1 MARKLSRF
9 QGSIVI
15 MVCGIAF
22 SFGALTFRYLEE
34 ANEWQYLFVRGLS
47 AALVSILIILL
58 MGRNPL
64 RSVLEAGS
72 AQIVA
77 GLIMGGLF
85 TLYIVALSRVTAAFV
100 LLIQSTSPF
109 YAALF
114 ARLFLK
120 ESLTRDTGIA
130 MFISLIGVV
139 VMVGGGLESGDT
151 LGITLSVIL
160 SIALGGYTVLVRSS
174 PARDPGVP
182 TVVGGAASALVAGLV
197 AGFGPG
203 LEMSGN
209 DVLMGFIGGGVL
221 IGAFTPFWN
230 YAHRFVPSADISL
243 LLISEIVA
251 APLWVWIWVDETP
264 RTETLIGGAVCL
276 ISVVWLTLRSSKDQ
290 NGEFERLEQTRA
302 LHAGA
307 VPAFFRVR
315 KSRNK
320 LEKHPSD
327 QES

>member
-1 MARKLSRF
+1 MAVKLSRF

-15 MVCGIAF
+15 LFCGVAF

-47 AALVSILIILL
+47 AALVSILIILG
-58 MGRNPL
+58 MGRNPF
-64 RSVLEAGS
+64 RSVVEAGS
-72 AQIVA
+72 ALIVA
-77 GLIMGGLF
+77 GLVMGGLF
-85 TLYIVALSRVTAAFV
+85 TLYCVALSRVTAAFV

-109 YAALF
+109 YAAIF
-114 ARLFLK
+114 ARFFLK

-130 MFISLIGVV
+130 MFVSLAGVL
-139 VMVGGGLESGDT
+139 VMVGGGLEGGDT
-151 LGITLSVIL
+151 VGIIVSIVLSV
-160 SIALGGYTVLVRSS
+160 ALGGYTVLVRSS

-182 TVVGGAASALVAGLV
+182 TVVGGTASALVAGVV

-209 DVLMGFIGGGVL
+209 DIFMGFIGGGIL

-264 RTETLIGGAVCL
+264 RTETLVGGAICL
-276 ISVVWLTLRSSKDQ
+276 SAVVWLTLRSSRGKEDQ
-290 NGEFERLEQTRA
+290 QFERLEQTRA
-302 LHAGA
+302 LHIGA
-307 VPAFFRVR
+307 VPAFFRV
-315 KSRNK
+315 KK
-320 LEKHPSD
+320 
-327 QES
+327 

>member
-1 MARKLSRF
+1 MAVKLSRF

-15 MVCGIAF
+15 LFCGVAF

-47 AALVSILIILL
+47 AALVSILIILG
-58 MGRNPL
+58 MGRNPF
-64 RSVLEAGS
+64 RSVVEAGS

-77 GLIMGGLF
+77 GLVMGGLF
-85 TLYIVALSRVTAAFV
+85 TLYCVALSRVTAAFV

-109 YAALF
+109 YAAIF
-114 ARLFLK
+114 ARFFLK

-130 MFISLIGVV
+130 MFVSLAGVL
-139 VMVGGGLESGDT
+139 VMVGGGLEGGDT
-151 LGITLSVIL
+151 VGIIVSIVLSV
-160 SIALGGYTVLVRSS
+160 ALGGYTVLVRSS

-182 TVVGGAASALVAGLV
+182 TVVGGTASALVAGVV

-209 DVLMGFIGGGVL
+209 DIFMGFIGGGIL

-264 RTETLIGGAVCL
+264 RTETLVGGAICL
-276 ISVVWLTLRSSKDQ
+276 SAVVWLTLRSSRGKEDQ
-290 NGEFERLEQTRA
+290 QFERLEQTRA
-302 LHAGA
+302 LHIGA
-307 VPAFFRVR
+307 VPAFFRV
-315 KSRNK
+315 KNN
-320 LEKHPSD
+320 
-327 QES
+327 

>member
-1 MARKLSRF
+1 MAVKLSRF

-15 MVCGIAF
+15 LFCGVAF

-47 AALVSILIILL
+47 AALVSILIILG
-58 MGRNPL
+58 MGRNPF
-64 RSVLEAGS
+64 RSVVEAGS

-77 GLIMGGLF
+77 GLVMGGLF
-85 TLYIVALSRVTAAFV
+85 TLYCVALSRVTAAFV

-109 YAALF
+109 YAAIF
-114 ARLFLK
+114 ARFFLK

-130 MFISLIGVV
+130 MFVSLVGVL
-139 VMVGGGLESGDT
+139 VMVGGGSEGGDT
-151 LGITLSVIL
+151 VGIIVSIVLSV
-160 SIALGGYTVLVRSS
+160 ALGGYTVLVRSS

-182 TVVGGAASALVAGLV
+182 TVVGGTASALVAGVV

-209 DVLMGFIGGGVL
+209 DIFMGFIGGGIL

-264 RTETLIGGAVCL
+264 RTETLVGGAICL
-276 ISVVWLTLRSSKDQ
+276 SAVVWLTLRSSRGKEDQ
-290 NGEFERLEQTRA
+290 QFERLEQTRA
-302 LHAGA
+302 LHIGA
-307 VPAFFRVR
+307 VPAFFRV
-315 KSRNK
+315 KK
-320 LEKHPSD
+320 
-327 QES
+327 

>member
-1 MARKLSRF
+1 MAVKLSRF

-15 MVCGIAF
+15 LFCGVAF

-47 AALVSILIILL
+47 AALVSILIILG
-58 MGRNPL
+58 MGRNPF
-64 RSVLEAGS
+64 RSVIEAGS

-77 GLIMGGLF
+77 GLVMGGLF
-85 TLYIVALSRVTAAFV
+85 TLYCVALSRVTAAFV

-109 YAALF
+109 YAAIF
-114 ARLFLK
+114 ARFFLK

-130 MFISLIGVV
+130 MFVSLVGVL
-139 VMVGGGLESGDT
+139 VMVGGGLEGGDT
-151 LGITLSVIL
+151 VGIIVSIVLSV
-160 SIALGGYTVLVRSS
+160 ALGGYTVLVRSS

-182 TVVGGAASALVAGLV
+182 TVVGGTASALVAGVV

-209 DVLMGFIGGGVL
+209 DIFMGFIGGGIL

-264 RTETLIGGAVCL
+264 RTETLVGGAICL
-276 ISVVWLTLRSSKDQ
+276 SAVVWLTLRSSRGKEDQ
-290 NGEFERLEQTRA
+290 QFERLEQTRA
-302 LHAGA
+302 LHIGA
-307 VPAFFRVR
+307 VPAFFRV
-315 KSRNK
+315 KK
-320 LEKHPSD
+320 
-327 QES
+327 

>member
-1 MARKLSRF
+1 MAVKLSRF

-15 MVCGIAF
+15 MACGTAF

-34 ANEWQYLFVRGLS
+34 ADAWQYLFIRGAS
-47 AALVSILIILL
+47 AALVSIVIILG
-58 MGRNPL
+58 MGRNPIK
-64 RSVLEAGS
+64 SVMEAGS
-72 AQIVA
+72 AQVIA
-77 GLIMGGLF
+77 GLVMGALF

-100 LLIQSTSPF
+100 LLVQSTSPF

-114 ARLFLK
+114 ARVFLK

-130 MFISLIGVV
+130 MFVSLMGVG
-139 VMVGGGLESGDT
+139 VMVGGGLEGGDT
-151 LGITLSVIL
+151 VGIILSIIL

-182 TVVGGAASALVAGLV
+182 TVVGGTASALVAGLV

-209 DVLMGFIGGGVL
+209 DILMGFIGGGIL

-264 RTETLIGGAVCL
+264 RTETLVGGAICL
-276 ISVVWLTLRSSKDQ
+276 ASVVWLTLRSSRRNGDQ
-290 NGEFERLEQTRA
+290 QFERLEQTRA
-302 LHAGA
+302 LHIGA

-315 KSRNK
+315 KSN
-320 LEKHPSD
+320 
-327 QES
+327 

>member
-1 MARKLSRF
+1 MAVKLSRF

-15 MVCGIAF
+15 LFCGVAF

-47 AALVSILIILL
+47 AALVSILIILG
-58 MGRNPL
+58 MGRNPF
-64 RSVLEAGS
+64 RSVIEAGS

-77 GLIMGGLF
+77 GLVMGGLF
-85 TLYIVALSRVTAAFV
+85 TLYCVALSRVTAAFV

-109 YAALF
+109 YAAIF
-114 ARLFLK
+114 ARFFLK

-130 MFISLIGVV
+130 MFVSLAGVL
-139 VMVGGGLESGDT
+139 VMVGGGLEGGDT
-151 LGITLSVIL
+151 VGIIVSIVLSV
-160 SIALGGYTVLVRSS
+160 ALGGYTVLVRSS

-182 TVVGGAASALVAGLV
+182 TVVGGTASALVAGVV

-209 DVLMGFIGGGVL
+209 DIFMGFIGGGIL

-264 RTETLIGGAVCL
+264 RTETLVGGAICL
-276 ISVVWLTLRSSKDQ
+276 SAVVWLTLRSSRGKEDQ
-290 NGEFERLEQTRA
+290 QFERLEQTRA
-302 LHAGA
+302 LHIGA
-307 VPAFFRVR
+307 VPAFFRV
-315 KSRNK
+315 KNN
-320 LEKHPSD
+320 
-327 QES
+327 

>member
-1 MARKLSRF
+1 MAVKLSRF

-15 MVCGIAF
+15 LFCGVAF

-47 AALVSILIILL
+47 AALVSILIILG
-58 MGRNPL
+58 MGRNPF
-64 RSVLEAGS
+64 RSVVEAGS

-77 GLIMGGLF
+77 GLVMGGLF
-85 TLYIVALSRVTAAFV
+85 TLYCVALSRVTAAFV

-109 YAALF
+109 YAAIF
-114 ARLFLK
+114 ARFFLK

-130 MFISLIGVV
+130 MFVSLVGVL
-139 VMVGGGLESGDT
+139 VMVGGGLEGGDT
-151 LGITLSVIL
+151 VGIIVSIVLSV
-160 SIALGGYTVLVRSS
+160 ALGGYTVLVRSS

-182 TVVGGAASALVAGLV
+182 TVVGGTASALVAGVV

-209 DVLMGFIGGGVL
+209 DIFMGFIGGGIL

-264 RTETLIGGAVCL
+264 RTETLVGGAICL
-276 ISVVWLTLRSSKDQ
+276 SAVVWLTLRSSSGKEDQ
-290 NGEFERLEQTRA
+290 QFERLEQTRA
-302 LHAGA
+302 LHIGA
-307 VPAFFRVR
+307 VPAFFRV
-315 KSRNK
+315 KK
-320 LEKHPSD
+320 
-327 QES
+327 

>member
-1 MARKLSRF
+1 MAVKLSRF

-15 MVCGIAF
+15 LFCGVAF

-47 AALVSILIILL
+47 AALVSILIILG
-58 MGRNPL
+58 MGRNPF
-64 RSVLEAGS
+64 RSVVEAGS

-77 GLIMGGLF
+77 GLVMGGLF
-85 TLYIVALSRVTAAFV
+85 TLYCVALSRVTAAFV

-109 YAALF
+109 YAAIF
-114 ARLFLK
+114 ARFFLK

-130 MFISLIGVV
+130 MFVSLVGVL
-139 VMVGGGLESGDT
+139 VMVGGGLEGGDT
-151 LGITLSVIL
+151 VGILVSIVLSV
-160 SIALGGYTVLVRSS
+160 ALGGYTVLVRSS

-182 TVVGGAASALVAGLV
+182 TVVGGTASALVAGVV

-209 DVLMGFIGGGVL
+209 DIFMGFIGGGIL

-243 LLISEIVA
+243 LLSSEIVA

-264 RTETLIGGAVCL
+264 RTETLVGGAICL
-276 ISVVWLTLRSSKDQ
+276 SAVVWLTLRSSRGKEDQ
-290 NGEFERLEQTRA
+290 QFERLEQTRA
-302 LHAGA
+302 LHIGA
-307 VPAFFRVR
+307 VPAFFRV
-315 KSRNK
+315 KNY
-320 LEKHPSD
+320 
-327 QES
+327 

>member
-1 MARKLSRF
+1 MAVKLSRF

-15 MVCGIAF
+15 LCCGVAF

-34 ANEWQYLFVRGLS
+34 ADAWQYLFVRGAS
-47 AALVSILIILL
+47 AALVSIVIILG
-58 MGRNPL
+58 MGRNPFK
-64 RSVLEAGS
+64 SVIEAGS
-72 AQIVA
+72 AQVIA
-77 GLIMGGLF
+77 GLVMGSLF
-85 TLYIVALSRVTAAFV
+85 ILYVVALSRVTAAFV
-100 LLIQSTSPF
+100 LLVQSTSPF

-114 ARLFLK
+114 ARFFLK

-130 MFISLIGVV
+130 MFFSLIGVG
-139 VMVGGGLESGDT
+139 VMVGGGLEGGDT
-151 LGITLSVIL
+151 VGVVLSVVL
-160 SIALGGYTVLVRSS
+160 SVALGGYTVLVRSS

-182 TVVGGAASALVAGLV
+182 TVVGGSASALVAGLV

-209 DVLMGFIGGGVL
+209 DMFMAFIGGGIL

-264 RTETLIGGAVCL
+264 RTETLVGGAICL
-276 ISVVWLTLRSSKDQ
+276 TSVAWLTLRASRGNEDQ
-290 NGEFERLEQTRA
+290 QFERLEQTRA
-302 LHAGA
+302 LHIGA
-307 VPAFFRVR
+307 VPSFFRVR
-315 KSRNK
+315 KK
-320 LEKHPSD
+320 
-327 QES
+327 

>member
-1 MARKLSRF
+1 MAVKLSRF

-15 MVCGIAF
+15 LFCGVAF

-47 AALVSILIILL
+47 AALVSILIILG
-58 MGRNPL
+58 MGRNPF
-64 RSVLEAGS
+64 RSVIEAGS

-77 GLIMGGLF
+77 GLVMGGLF
-85 TLYIVALSRVTAAFV
+85 TLYCVALSRVTAAFV

-109 YAALF
+109 YAAIF
-114 ARLFLK
+114 ARFFLK

-130 MFISLIGVV
+130 MFVSLVGVL
-139 VMVGGGLESGDT
+139 VMVGGGLEGGDT
-151 LGITLSVIL
+151 VGIIVSIVLSV
-160 SIALGGYTVLVRSS
+160 ALGGYTVLVRSS

-182 TVVGGAASALVAGLV
+182 TVVGGTASALVAGVV

-209 DVLMGFIGGGVL
+209 DIFMGFIGGGIL

-264 RTETLIGGAVCL
+264 RTETLVGGAVCL
-276 ISVVWLTLRSSKDQ
+276 SAVVWLTRRSSRGKEDQ
-290 NGEFERLEQTRA
+290 QFERLEQTRA
-302 LHAGA
+302 LHIGA
-307 VPAFFRVR
+307 VPAFFRV
-315 KSRNK
+315 KK
-320 LEKHPSD
+320 
-327 QES
+327 

>member
-1 MARKLSRF
+1 MAVKLSRF

-15 MVCGIAF
+15 LFCGVAF

-47 AALVSILIILL
+47 AALVSILIILG
-58 MGRNPL
+58 MGRNPF
-64 RSVLEAGS
+64 RSVIEAGS

-77 GLIMGGLF
+77 GLVMGGLF
-85 TLYIVALSRVTAAFV
+85 TLYCVALSRVTAAFV

-109 YAALF
+109 YAAIF
-114 ARLFLK
+114 ARFFLK

-130 MFISLIGVV
+130 MFVSLAGVL
-139 VMVGGGLESGDT
+139 VMVGGGLEGGDT
-151 LGITLSVIL
+151 VGIIVSIVLSV
-160 SIALGGYTVLVRSS
+160 ALGGYTVLVRSS

-182 TVVGGAASALVAGLV
+182 TVVGGTASALVAGVV

-209 DVLMGFIGGGVL
+209 DIFMGFIGGGIL

-264 RTETLIGGAVCL
+264 RTETLVGGAICL
-276 ISVVWLTLRSSKDQ
+276 SAVVWLTLRSSRGKEDQ
-290 NGEFERLEQTRA
+290 QFERLEQTRA
-302 LHAGA
+302 LHIGA
-307 VPAFFRVR
+307 VPAFFRV
-315 KSRNK
+315 KK
-320 LEKHPSD
+320 
-327 QES
+327 

>member
-1 MARKLSRF
+1 MAVRLSRF

-15 MVCGIAF
+15 LFCGVAF

-34 ANEWQYLFVRGLS
+34 ADEWQYLFVRGLS
-47 AALVSILIILL
+47 AALVSFLIILG
-58 MGRNPL
+58 MGRNPF
-64 RSVLEAGS
+64 RSVIEAGS

-109 YAALF
+109 YAAIF
-114 ARLFLK
+114 ARFFLK

-130 MFISLIGVV
+130 MFVSLVGVI
-139 VMVGGGLESGDT
+139 VMVGGGLESGDP
-151 LGITLSVIL
+151 LGIILSVVL

-182 TVVGGAASALVAGLV
+182 TVVGGSASALVAGLL

-209 DVLMGFIGGGVL
+209 DVFMAFIGGGIL

-264 RTETLIGGAVCL
+264 RTETLVGGAICL
-276 ISVVWLTLRSSKDQ
+276 ISVIWLTLRSSTEEDHK
-290 NGEFERLEQTRA
+290 FERLEQTRA
-302 LHAGA
+302 LHVGA
-307 VPAFFRVR
+307 VPSFFRIR
-315 KSRNK
+315 KN
-320 LEKHPSD
+320 
-327 QES
+327 

>member
-1 MARKLSRF
+1 MAVRLSRF

-15 MVCGIAF
+15 LCCGVAF

-34 ANEWQYLFVRGLS
+34 ADEWQYLFVRGLS
-47 AALVSILIILL
+47 AALVSFLIILG
-58 MGRNPL
+58 MGRNPF
-64 RSVLEAGS
+64 RSVIEAGS

-109 YAALF
+109 YAAIF
-114 ARLFLK
+114 ARFFLK

-130 MFISLIGVV
+130 MFVSLVGVI
-139 VMVGGGLESGDT
+139 VMVGGGLESGDP
-151 LGITLSVIL
+151 LGIILSVVL

-182 TVVGGAASALVAGLV
+182 TVVGGSASALVAGLL

-209 DVLMGFIGGGVL
+209 DVFMAFIGGGIL

-264 RTETLIGGAVCL
+264 RTETLVGGAICL
-276 ISVVWLTLRSSKDQ
+276 ISVIWLTLRSSTEEDHK
-290 NGEFERLEQTRA
+290 FERLEQTRA
-302 LHAGA
+302 LHVGA
-307 VPAFFRVR
+307 VPSFFRIR
-315 KSRNK
+315 KN
-320 LEKHPSD
+320 
-327 QES
+327 

>member
-1 MARKLSRF
+1 MAVKLSRF

-15 MVCGIAF
+15 LCCGVAF

-34 ANEWQYLFVRGLS
+34 ADEWQYLFVRGLS
-47 AALVSILIILL
+47 AALVSFLIILG
-58 MGRNPL
+58 MGRNPF
-64 RSVLEAGS
+64 RSVIEAGS

-109 YAALF
+109 YAAIF
-114 ARLFLK
+114 ARFFLK

-130 MFISLIGVV
+130 MFVSLVGVI
-139 VMVGGGLESGDT
+139 VMVGGGLESGDP
-151 LGITLSVIL
+151 LGIILSVVL

-182 TVVGGAASALVAGLV
+182 TVVGGSASALVAGLL

-209 DVLMGFIGGGVL
+209 DVFMAFIGGGIL

-264 RTETLIGGAVCL
+264 RTETLVGGAICL
-276 ISVVWLTLRSSKDQ
+276 ISVIWLTLRSSTEEDHK
-290 NGEFERLEQTRA
+290 FERLEQTRA
-302 LHAGA
+302 LHVGA
-307 VPAFFRVR
+307 VPSLFRIR
-315 KSRNK
+315 KN
-320 LEKHPSD
+320 
-327 QES
+327 

>member
-1 MARKLSRF
+1 MAVKLSRF

-15 MVCGIAF
+15 LFCGVAF

-34 ANEWQYLFVRGLS
+34 ANEWQYLFARGLS
-47 AALVSILIILL
+47 AALVSILIILG
-58 MGRNPL
+58 MGRNPF
-64 RSVLEAGS
+64 RSVVEAGS

-77 GLIMGGLF
+77 GLVMGGLF
-85 TLYIVALSRVTAAFV
+85 TLYCVALSRVTAAFV

-109 YAALF
+109 YAAIF
-114 ARLFLK
+114 ARFFLK

-130 MFISLIGVV
+130 MFVSLVGVL
-139 VMVGGGLESGDT
+139 VMVGGGLEGGDT
-151 LGITLSVIL
+151 VGIIVSIVLSV
-160 SIALGGYTVLVRSS
+160 ALGGYTVLVRSS

-182 TVVGGAASALVAGLV
+182 TVVGGTASALVAGVV

-209 DVLMGFIGGGVL
+209 DIFMGFIGGGIL

-264 RTETLIGGAVCL
+264 RTETLVGGAVCL
-276 ISVVWLTLRSSKDQ
+276 SAVVWLTLRSSRGKEDQ
-290 NGEFERLEQTRA
+290 QFERLEQTRA
-302 LHAGA
+302 LHIGA
-307 VPAFFRVR
+307 VPAFFRV
-315 KSRNK
+315 KNN
-320 LEKHPSD
+320 
-327 QES
+327 

>member
-1 MARKLSRF
+1 MAVKLSRF

-15 MVCGIAF
+15 LFCGVAF

-47 AALVSILIILL
+47 AALVSILIILG
-58 MGRNPL
+58 MGRNPF
-64 RSVLEAGS
+64 RSVVEAGS

-77 GLIMGGLF
+77 GLVMGGLF
-85 TLYIVALSRVTAAFV
+85 TLYCVALSRVTAAFV

-109 YAALF
+109 YAAIF
-114 ARLFLK
+114 ARFFLK

-130 MFISLIGVV
+130 MFVSLVGVL
-139 VMVGGGLESGDT
+139 VMVGGGLEGGDT
-151 LGITLSVIL
+151 VGIIVSIVLSV
-160 SIALGGYTVLVRSS
+160 ALGGYTVLVRSS

-182 TVVGGAASALVAGLV
+182 TVVGGTASALVAGVV

-209 DVLMGFIGGGVL
+209 DIFMGFIGGGIL

-264 RTETLIGGAVCL
+264 RTETLVGGAVCL
-276 ISVVWLTLRSSKDQ
+276 SAVVWLTLRSSRGKEDQ
-290 NGEFERLEQTRA
+290 QFERLEQTRA
-302 LHAGA
+302 LHIGA
-307 VPAFFRVR
+307 VPAFFRV
-315 KSRNK
+315 KNN
-320 LEKHPSD
+320 
-327 QES
+327 

>member
-1 MARKLSRF
+1 MAVKLSRF

-15 MVCGIAF
+15 LFCGVAF
-22 SFGALTFRYLEE
+22 SFGALTIRYLEE

-47 AALVSILIILL
+47 AALVSILIILG
-58 MGRNPL
+58 MGRNPF
-64 RSVLEAGS
+64 RSVIEAGS

-77 GLIMGGLF
+77 GLVMGGLF
-85 TLYIVALSRVTAAFV
+85 TLYCVALSRVTAAFV

-109 YAALF
+109 YAAIF
-114 ARLFLK
+114 ARFFLK

-130 MFISLIGVV
+130 MFVSLAGVL
-139 VMVGGGLESGDT
+139 VMVGGGLEGGDT
-151 LGITLSVIL
+151 VGIIL
-160 SIALGGYTVLVRSS
+160 SIVLAVALGGYTVLVRSS

-182 TVVGGAASALVAGLV
+182 TVVGGTASALVAGVV

-209 DVLMGFIGGGVL
+209 DIFMGFIGGGIL

-264 RTETLIGGAVCL
+264 RTETLVGGAICL
-276 ISVVWLTLRSSKDQ
+276 SAVVWLTLRSSRGKEDQ
-290 NGEFERLEQTRA
+290 QFERLEQTRA
-302 LHAGA
+302 LHIGA
-307 VPAFFRVR
+307 VPAFFRV
-315 KSRNK
+315 KK
-320 LEKHPSD
+320 
-327 QES
+327 

>member
-1 MARKLSRF
+1 MAVKLSRF

-15 MVCGIAF
+15 LFCGVAC

-47 AALVSILIILL
+47 AALVSILIILG
-58 MGRNPL
+58 MGRNPF
-64 RSVLEAGS
+64 RSVIEAGS

-77 GLIMGGLF
+77 GLVMGGLF
-85 TLYIVALSRVTAAFV
+85 TLYCVALSRVTAAFV

-109 YAALF
+109 YAAIF
-114 ARLFLK
+114 ARFFLK

-130 MFISLIGVV
+130 MFVSLVGVL
-139 VMVGGGLESGDT
+139 VMVGGGLEGGDT
-151 LGITLSVIL
+151 VGIIVSIVLSV
-160 SIALGGYTVLVRSS
+160 ALGGYTVLVRSS

-182 TVVGGAASALVAGLV
+182 TVVGGTASALVAGVV

-209 DVLMGFIGGGVL
+209 DIFMGFIGGGIL

-264 RTETLIGGAVCL
+264 RTETLVGGAICL
-276 ISVVWLTLRSSKDQ
+276 SAVVWLTLRSSRGKEDQ
-290 NGEFERLEQTRA
+290 QFERLEQTRA
-302 LHAGA
+302 LHIGA
-307 VPAFFRVR
+307 VPAFFRV
-315 KSRNK
+315 KK
-320 LEKHPSD
+320 
-327 QES
+327 

>member
-1 MARKLSRF
+1 
-9 QGSIVI
+9 
-15 MVCGIAF
+15 
-22 SFGALTFRYLEE
+22 
-34 ANEWQYLFVRGLS
+34 
-47 AALVSILIILL
+47 
-58 MGRNPL
+58 MGRNPIK
-64 RSVLEAGS
+64 SVMEAGS
-72 AQIVA
+72 AQVIA
-77 GLIMGGLF
+77 GLVMGALF

-100 LLIQSTSPF
+100 LLVQSTSPF

-114 ARLFLK
+114 ARVFLK

-130 MFISLIGVV
+130 MFVSLIGVG
-139 VMVGGGLESGDT
+139 VMVGGGLEGGDT
-151 LGITLSVIL
+151 VGIILSIIL

-209 DVLMGFIGGGVL
+209 DILMGFIGGGIL

-264 RTETLIGGAVCL
+264 RTETLVGGAICL
-276 ISVVWLTLRSSKDQ
+276 ASVVWLTLRSSRGNGDQ
-290 NGEFERLEQTRA
+290 QFERLEQTRA
-302 LHAGA
+302 LHIGA

-315 KSRNK
+315 KSN
-320 LEKHPSD
+320 
-327 QES
+327 

>member
-1 MARKLSRF
+1 MAVKLSRF

-15 MVCGIAF
+15 LFCGVAF

-47 AALVSILIILL
+47 AALVSILIILG
-58 MGRNPL
+58 MGRNPF
-64 RSVLEAGS
+64 RSVIEAGS

-77 GLIMGGLF
+77 GLVMGGLF
-85 TLYIVALSRVTAAFV
+85 TLYCVALSRVTAAFV

-109 YAALF
+109 YAAIF
-114 ARLFLK
+114 ARFFLK

-130 MFISLIGVV
+130 MFVSLVGVL
-139 VMVGGGLESGDT
+139 VMVGGGLEGGDT
-151 LGITLSVIL
+151 VGIIVSIVLSV
-160 SIALGGYTVLVRSS
+160 ALGGYTVLVRSS

-182 TVVGGAASALVAGLV
+182 TVVGGTASALVAGVV

-209 DVLMGFIGGGVL
+209 DIFMGFIGGGIL

-264 RTETLIGGAVCL
+264 RTETLVGGAICL
-276 ISVVWLTLRSSKDQ
+276 SAVVWLTLRSSRGKEDQ
-290 NGEFERLEQTRA
+290 QFERLEQTRA
-302 LHAGA
+302 LHIGA
-307 VPAFFRVR
+307 VPAFFRV
-315 KSRNK
+315 KNN
-320 LEKHPSD
+320 
-327 QES
+327 

>member
-1 MARKLSRF
+1 MAVKLSRF

-15 MVCGIAF
+15 LFCGVAF

-47 AALVSILIILL
+47 AALVSILIILG
-58 MGRNPL
+58 MGRNPF
-64 RSVLEAGS
+64 RSVIEAGS

-77 GLIMGGLF
+77 GLVMGGLF
-85 TLYIVALSRVTAAFV
+85 TLYCVALSRVTAAFV

-109 YAALF
+109 YAAIF
-114 ARLFLK
+114 ARFFLK

-130 MFISLIGVV
+130 MFVSLVGVLV
-139 VMVGGGLESGDT
+139 LVGGGLEGGDT
-151 LGITLSVIL
+151 VGIIVSIVLSV
-160 SIALGGYTVLVRSS
+160 ALGGYTVLVRSS

-182 TVVGGAASALVAGLV
+182 TVVGGTASALVAGVV

-209 DVLMGFIGGGVL
+209 DIFMGFIGGGIL

-264 RTETLIGGAVCL
+264 RTETLVGGAICL
-276 ISVVWLTLRSSKDQ
+276 SAVVWLTLRSSRGKEDQ
-290 NGEFERLEQTRA
+290 QFERLEQTRA
-302 LHAGA
+302 LHIGA
-307 VPAFFRVR
+307 VPAFFRV
-315 KSRNK
+315 KNN
-320 LEKHPSD
+320 
-327 QES
+327 

>member
-1 MARKLSRF
+1 MAVKLSRF

-15 MVCGIAF
+15 LFCGVAF

-47 AALVSILIILL
+47 AALVSILIILG
-58 MGRNPL
+58 MGRNPF
-64 RSVLEAGS
+64 RSVVEAGS

-77 GLIMGGLF
+77 GLVMGGLF
-85 TLYIVALSRVTAAFV
+85 TLYCVALSRVTAAFV

-109 YAALF
+109 YAAIF
-114 ARLFLK
+114 ARFFLK

-130 MFISLIGVV
+130 MFVSLVGVL
-139 VMVGGGLESGDT
+139 VMVGGGLEGGDT
-151 LGITLSVIL
+151 VGIIVSIVLSV
-160 SIALGGYTVLVRSS
+160 ALGGYTVLVRSS

-182 TVVGGAASALVAGLV
+182 TVVGGTASALVAGVV

-209 DVLMGFIGGGVL
+209 DIFMGFIGGGIL

-264 RTETLIGGAVCL
+264 RTETLVGGAICL
-276 ISVVWLTLRSSKDQ
+276 SAVVWLTLRSSRGKEDQ
-290 NGEFERLEQTRA
+290 QFERLEQTRA
-302 LHAGA
+302 LHIGA
-307 VPAFFRVR
+307 VPAFFRM
-315 KSRNK
+315 KNN
-320 LEKHPSD
+320 
-327 QES
+327 